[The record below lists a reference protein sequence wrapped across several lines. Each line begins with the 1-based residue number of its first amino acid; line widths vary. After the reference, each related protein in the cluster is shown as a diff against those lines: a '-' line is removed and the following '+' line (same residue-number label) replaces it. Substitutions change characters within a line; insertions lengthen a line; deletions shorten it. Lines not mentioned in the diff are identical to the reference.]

1 MTPPISP
8 DQAVDL
14 AKTMIAACD
23 GATFCTIGK
32 VAALAVLCDS
42 LPVPAAQAVNAFLVS
57 LGVS

>member
-1 MTPPISP
+1 M
-8 DQAVDL
+8 V
-14 AKTMIAACD
+14 AACD